1 MRTRKELVE
10 AYLFVT
16 RRIISSMMS
25 TNPDALEL
33 PMRRSRYSVLG
44 GILLALLIF
53 AGFWV
58 VGMFIPAGKDTW
70 KVEGTIV
77 LDTDTG
83 TTYVYMREV
92 LFPVKNMAS
101 ARLISASEEV
111 TEVESVD
118 LKGVDR
124 GWELGIDDAPAAIP
138 DPKSLVGMPWQVC
151 SAPDAYDDTERVS
164 HVVVSASPADA
175 AIGKRALIVDTG
187 DDKYLLWNDM
197 KLHVDDDAALIALG
211 MEPDDAIPVSPVFVS
226 AVNTGPDLK
235 APKIGK
241 NGKDAG
247 KVNGDDAEYGD
258 FYTVGGQDYVLTPDG
273 FAPIGEVST
282 LLLTDGEPGHPAEIP
297 ASVVE
302 DTGTVDVEPNGF
314 MRTVPKMESA
324 AVDAVVCAVAEND
337 EKVALAVH
345 TDPPKAILDPKVFN
359 PVNEFDETDTA
370 DHFWLPGGKG
380 ALVREVGSTGALDGT
395 VYLLTDQGAKY
406 ALADDAAS
414 RLGFNK
420 SEPTP
425 VPASLVALVPT
436 GPALDPNT
444 VRQQV
449 PFEIK

>member
-70 KVEGTIV
+70 KKEGTII

-101 ARLISASEEV
+101 AKLIAAEEGV
-111 TEVESVD
+111 TEVGSVD

-124 GWELGIDDAPAAIP
+124 GWELGIQDAPASIP
-138 DPKSLVGMPWQVC
+138 DPQSLVGMPWQVC
-151 SAPDAYDDTERVS
+151 SARDAYDKTERVS

-175 AIGKRALIVDTG
+175 AIGKKALIVTTG
-187 DDKYLLWNDM
+187 KDMYLLWNNM
-197 KLHVDDDAALIALG
+197 RHHVKDDAALVALG
-211 MEPDDAIPVSPVFVS
+211 MEPSDAVPVSPVFVS
-226 AVNTGPDLK
+226 AVNTGPDLV
-235 APKIGK
+235 APKIKK
-241 NGKDAG
+241 NGKSAG
-247 KVNGDDAEYGD
+247 KVDGVKRDYGE
-258 FYTVGGQDYVLTPDG
+258 FFTVGDQDYVLTPDG
-273 FAPIGEVST
+273 FAPVGEVT
-282 LLLTDGEPGHPAEIP
+282 TALLTEGEAPGPALTP
-297 ASVVE
+297 ASVIE
-302 DTGTVDVEPNGF
+302 KFGTTEIEPPGF
-314 MRTVPKMESA
+314 PQAVPKMESA
-324 AVDAVVCAVAEND
+324 ESDAVVCAVAKDD
-337 EKVALAVH
+337 EKVTLAVH

-359 PVNEFDETDTA
+359 PVNEYDETDTA

-380 ALVREVGSTGALDGT
+380 ALVREVGSPGAQDGT

-414 RLGFNK
+414 RLGFREVK
-420 SEPTP
+420 PTP

-436 GPALDPNT
+436 GPALDPET